1 MHHSIYREILE
12 NCENMDSVRRGKLL
26 RIYLHIPSLPRLRA
40 IQASLVELKRTSRR
54 RNGSLVCFPN
64 GE

>member
-1 MHHSIYREILE
+1 MNYSIYQEILE
-12 NCENMDSVRRGKLL
+12 GCEDVDSVRQGKLL

-40 IQASLVELKRTSRR
+40 IQAALVELKRTSRL
-54 RNGSLVCFPN
+54 RNGSLVRFSN

>member
-1 MHHSIYREILE
+1 MNCLTYREILE
-12 NCENMDSVRRGKLL
+12 DCEDVDSVRRGKLL
-26 RIYLHIPSLPRLRA
+26 RIYLHIPSLPKLRA

-54 RNGSLVCFPN
+54 RNGSLVRFSN

>member
-1 MHHSIYREILE
+1 MSYSTYQEILE
-12 NCENMDSVRRGKLL
+12 SCENLDSVQRGKLL

-40 IQASLVELKRTSRR
+40 IQASLVERKRTLRL
-54 RNGSLVCFPN
+54 RNGTLVRFPN